1 MTMIEIRGLVK
12 EFNIDSK
19 IFRAIDNVNLDIPR
33 ASVYGIIGLSGA
45 GKSTLIRCI
54 NGLEVPT
61 EGKIVIDGINISSLN
76 EKQLL
81 EQRRNI
87 GMIFQSFNLFY
98 QKNVFDNI
106 AYPLKISNVPKKQI
120 EDRVKQLLKFV
131 DLEEKRNAYP
141 DELSGGQ
148 KQRVAIARALA
159 TNPKILLSD
168 EGTSALDPANTTQI
182 LKILRKAVDEFGM
195 TVVMITHQM
204 EVAKEICD
212 RVAVMEKGKV
222 IEENDVQ
229 SIFTNPKTLLT
240 RTFVDSLTLNNEDN
254 SKIDLSKFKGQI
266 LRIAY
271 NNDTTDRPILSQCIK
286 NFSIDINLISGNI
299 NNLNNGRVGYMYI
312 EMLGDDNE
320 IKKAKSFL
328 KENGIVLEDVN
339 E

>member
-98 QKNVFDNI
+98 QKNVYDNI

-328 KENGIVLEDVN
+328 KENGIVLEEVN